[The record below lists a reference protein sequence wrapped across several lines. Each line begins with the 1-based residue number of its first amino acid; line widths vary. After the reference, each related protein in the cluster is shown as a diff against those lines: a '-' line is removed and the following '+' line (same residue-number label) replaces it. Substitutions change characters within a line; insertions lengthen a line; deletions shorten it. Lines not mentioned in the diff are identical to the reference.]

1 MGLEILENHSLFCSS
16 FFCIP
21 IWDVFIGSER
31 ERERERA
38 DGWLKFQGGIC
49 IHFLVNWDHGKTLL
63 HSYMGCFYWVRE
75 RERERADGWLKFQ
88 GGICIHFLVNWD
100 HGKTFIH
107 IAITLYLNQNTI
119 RLSCFYK
126 YLISYFHLISNP

>member
-21 IWDVFIGSER
+21 IWDVFIGSE
-31 ERERERA
+31 
-38 DGWLKFQGGIC
+38 
-49 IHFLVNWDHGKTLL
+49 
-63 HSYMGCFYWVRE
+63 RE